1 MMELNHTEQMALF
14 EGLMDAEYRK
24 LKPQFPRCRFKKE
37 LFPEGIYLHI
47 QNGRRHCDVEVGTGI
62 HINCWRN
69 ERYGRDDDLCSW
81 SYNPPKDDQVAEL
94 SRYLQE
100 VHFPCWNS
108 RSAALMSCF
117 QPSGSNRLCG
127 HDTCSAVWWSR
138 LRRGRRFHPDRRE

>member
-24 LKPQFPRCRFKKE
+24 LKPQFPRCRIKKE
-37 LFPEGIYLHI
+37 FFPEGIYLHI

-81 SYNPPKDDQVAEL
+81 SVGAIIRRRTIRWQSFPGICKRFI
-94 SRYLQE
+94 S
-100 VHFPCWNS
+100 PCWNS
-108 RSAALMSCF
+108 RSAAPMSCS
-117 QPSGSNRLCG
+117 QPSGSNRLIFN
-127 HDTCSAVWWSR
+127 
-138 LRRGRRFHPDRRE
+138 RGQSP

>member
-37 LFPEGIYLHI
+37 FSRKGFICTSRTAGGTVMWRSALASTSTAGGMSGMAGTMTCAVGAIIRRRTIRWQSFPGICKRFI
-47 QNGRRHCDVEVGTGI
+47 
-62 HINCWRN
+62 
-69 ERYGRDDDLCSW
+69 S
-81 SYNPPKDDQVAEL
+81 
-94 SRYLQE
+94 
-100 VHFPCWNS
+100 PCWNS

>member
-37 LFPEGIYLHI
+37 FFPEGIYLHI

-81 SYNPPKDDQVAEL
+81 SYNPPKDNQVMEL

-100 VHFPCWNS
+100 VHFPLLEQPER
-108 RSAALMSCF
+108 RSDELFPAI
-117 QPSGSNRLCG
+117 
-127 HDTCSAVWWSR
+127 W
-138 LRRGRRFHPDRRE
+138 E

>member
-100 VHFPCWNS
+100 VHFP
-108 RSAALMSCF
+108 LLE
-117 QPSGSNRLCG
+117 QPECRADELFP
-127 HDTCSAVWWSR
+127 AIW
-138 LRRGRRFHPDRRE
+138 E